1 LPVNKLDIVFQTKF
15 PYILAI
21 IFTINELFCS
31 AQFNKAISVN
41 TGVEAYSSAQ
51 VQDST
56 IYCVGFTVEGGYYR
70 RYLSRL
76 DFNGNLLTHRVYFS
90 DGTSNHYYD
99 AFAKQP
105 AINSNVWLL
114 SGRNQKPGEYA
125 KPALTRIDA
134 IGDTLWMKEYDLDTN
149 ASFNNIIP
157 INRSSF
163 FVSGFIRTNLPGAND
178 AVIAK
183 VDTNGSILWYYN
195 VGGVG
200 HESVLHV
207 DTLSNSRYLISGYTS
222 SLGAGQTDAW
232 ICMIDSAGAFIQQ
245 KTFGYSSSDGGFVK
259 VINNDTILFYG
270 VVTRNG
276 FSGSNSPLDGFAI
289 LCDANLNFLD
299 TIIIESPGNYGTIE
313 AFQSVEVSLKRE
325 YILIGNYRASSSD
338 DILGHLICLDKNL
351 NLKWERK
358 FKARENDN
366 YFTDIALMP
375 DGGYIISGYVFP
387 GDPGTTQDGWLV
399 RTNCLGWLSYPIP
412 QFSAFNTGNN
422 TVRFHNYS
430 KFAEKYLWDFGDG
443 WSYTHATGLQDSL
456 SSVPYVEHTYTTPGS
471 YTATLYAIACG
482 DTITFS
488 QMVIAD
494 PVSVTETA
502 KQEIKVYPN
511 PTGGNA
517 FIESANLANYH
528 TLRVYNDAGQL
539 VYSSSITPNATN
551 RLEIPSSNWA
561 NGIYVITLEGA
572 ERVEKVVL
580 MKY

>member
-1 LPVNKLDIVFQTKF
+1 MKILDDG
-15 PYILAI
+15 
-21 IFTINELFCS
+21 ELFIAGRTDMGS
-31 AQFNKAISVN
+31 SQANVIRMDSSGNIKWQYFIGGGGDETIFNA
-41 TGVEAYSSAQ
+41 
-51 VQDST
+51 
-56 IYCVGFTVEGGYYR
+56 
-70 RYLSRL
+70 
-76 DFNGNLLTHRVYFS
+76 
-90 DGTSNHYYD
+90 
-99 AFAKQP
+99 
-105 AINSNVWLL
+105 
-114 SGRNQKPGEYA
+114 
-125 KPALTRIDA
+125 
-134 IGDTLWMKEYDLDTN
+134 
-149 ASFNNIIP
+149 
-157 INRSSF
+157 
-163 FVSGFIRTNLPGAND
+163 
-178 AVIAK
+178 
-183 VDTNGSILWYYN
+183 
-195 VGGVG
+195 
-200 HESVLHV
+200 
-207 DTLSNSRYLISGYTS
+207 DTLSASRYLISGNTS
-222 SLGAGQTDAW
+222 SIGAGQNDVW
-232 ICMIDSAGAFIQQ
+232 MCIIDSAGNFVTQR
-245 KTFGYSSSDGGFVK
+245 TFGYAYSDGGWAT
-259 VINNDTILFYG
+259 IMNPDTILLHGFYRTPPNPISQNK
-270 VVTRNG
+270 VAFV
-276 FSGSNSPLDGFAI
+276 I
-289 LCDANLNFLD
+289 MCDANLNFLD
-299 TIIIESPGNYGTIE
+299 TLFIDLIPNSYINNIYGALENTRGEYVLMGNTYDFDIN
-313 AFQSVEVSLKRE
+313 AP
-325 YILIGNYRASSSD
+325 IGQLVCVNKQLDIQWYRT
-338 DILGHLICLDKNL
+338 
-351 NLKWERK
+351 